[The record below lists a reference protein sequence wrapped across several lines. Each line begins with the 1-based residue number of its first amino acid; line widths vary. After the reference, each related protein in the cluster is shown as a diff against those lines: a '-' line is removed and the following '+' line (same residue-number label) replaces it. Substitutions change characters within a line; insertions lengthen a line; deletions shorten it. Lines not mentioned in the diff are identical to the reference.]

1 MVSQHVVRFDR
12 SRFPDSDGDPMPE
25 TESHQQQLTDLKHA
39 CRALLAARAEVYVGG
54 NHFLYYDRSDP
65 AHNVA
70 PDVYAAFGVG
80 PGEREC
86 YFAFLEGVFP
96 QLVVEV
102 ISKSSLKDDL
112 GTKVAL
118 YAAQGAEEYYVCDP
132 RPKMRG
138 RRLHA
143 WRRVGEALVP
153 VLVGEDGR
161 VRSALLGTELVLV
174 GRFLRIIDPTI
185 GEPIPTASE
194 EAAARIA
201 AERARDAEARARA
214 TAERRARREAVA
226 RRAAGRHAEQE
237 SLERQAAEQSR
248 DAAEHSRDAAEQRAV
263 QAEALVASLRAQLS
277 ERSGGDQR

>member
-25 TESHQQQLTDLKHA
+25 AESHQQQLTDLKHA
-39 CRALLAARAEVYVGG
+39 CRALLAARTEVYVGG
-54 NHFLYYDRSDP
+54 NHFLYYDPAEP

-102 ISKSSLKDDL
+102 ISRSSRADDL
-112 GTKVAL
+112 GKKVAL
-118 YAAQGAEEYYVCDP
+118 YEAQGVEEYYVCDP

-143 WRRVGEALVP
+143 WRRAGDVLVP

-161 VRSALLGTELVLV
+161 VRSALLCTDLLLVD
-174 GRFLRIIDPTI
+174 RFLRILHPRT
-185 GEPIPTASE
+185 GEPVPTASE
-194 EAAARIA
+194 ESAARAA
-201 AERARDAEARARA
+201 AERVRDAEARARA
-214 TAERRARREAVA
+214 TAERGARREAAA
-226 RRAAGRHAEQE
+226 RR
-237 SLERQAAEQSR
+237 AAEQSR
-248 DAAEHSRDAAEQRAV
+248 DTAEERASQAERARDA
-263 QAEALVASLRAQLS
+263 AEALVASLRARLAQFAP
-277 ERSGGDQR
+277 EAKR